1 MTARKLPSS
10 SNARSL
16 ALVLR
21 ESLRELGYTC
31 EYRIGQRHF
40 SRFTFVITLDRFA
53 RTFRFKVS
61 HPARFDIECWDE
73 SPGHGGQLH
82 FLEVSRF
89 DGGSRR
95 EVTRLLRLLAVSLPR
110 LPWKFKFTHRLGV
123 GYLLPEFL
131 KARKAWAAM
140 GVTPDDLKG
149 LVPVEMTM
157 GELEEA
163 SRSLDEGPLDEDLET
178 DEDEED
184 DEVEEEV
191 ERDAEDDDN
200 DFRDEKELKKGGE
213 PEVDEVEGAEDNKNG
228 DGQPDPAGGD

>member
-1 MTARKLPSS
+1 
-10 SNARSL
+10 
-16 ALVLR
+16 
-21 ESLRELGYTC
+21 
-31 EYRIGQRHF
+31 
-40 SRFTFVITLDRFA
+40 
-53 RTFRFKVS
+53 
-61 HPARFDIECWDE
+61 
-73 SPGHGGQLH
+73 
-82 FLEVSRF
+82 
-89 DGGSRR
+89 
-95 EVTRLLRLLAVSLPR
+95 
-110 LPWKFKFTHRLGV
+110 
-123 GYLLPEFL
+123 
-131 KARKAWAAM
+131 M

>member
-110 LPWKFKFTHRLGV
+110 LPWKFPPVGRGLPAARVPEGPEGLGRDGGDARRPEGV
-123 GYLLPEFL
+123 GP
-131 KARKAWAAM
+131 R
-140 GVTPDDLKG
+140 G
-149 LVPVEMTM
+149 
-157 GELEEA
+157 
-163 SRSLDEGPLDEDLET
+163 
-178 DEDEED
+178 
-184 DEVEEEV
+184 
-191 ERDAEDDDN
+191 DDD
-200 DFRDEKELKKGGE
+200 G
-213 PEVDEVEGAEDNKNG
+213 
-228 DGQPDPAGGD
+228 